1 VLGDVDC
8 RYNKLKTLAGA
19 PQLVNGDFNCS
30 YNGLKTLT
38 GAPQFVSGDFICSNN
53 QLKTLRGGPQQVNGN
68 FNCSYNQL
76 ETLEGGPVKV
86 RNTYF
91 CNNNKLTTLKGIPNN
106 IGDDLWC
113 SSNQLTSFDGCAEVI
128 KGSLY
133 CHNNELLASIKGAPP
148 RFVGRDVRLE
158 GCTKLT
164 SLKNIHLLF
173 QEVHGW
179 FNLTNAGVKRH
190 MLGLLKVRGLQGVVL
205 SDKKLETILRK
216 YFNGGDNI
224 FACALD
230 LIQAGYEEQ
239 AKL

>member
-1 VLGDVDC
+1 V
-8 RYNKLKTLAGA
+8 GA

-30 YNGLKTLT
+30 YNGLKTLA
-38 GAPQFVSGDFICSNN
+38 GAPQFVGGDFICSNN
-53 QLKTLRGGPQQVNGN
+53 QLKALKGGPQQVNGN

-113 SSNQLTSFDGCAEVI
+113 SNNQLTSFDGCAEVI

-133 CHNNELLASIKGAPP
+133 CHNNELLASIKGAP
-148 RFVGRDVRLE
+148 RFVGKDVRLE

-164 SLKNIHLLF
+164 SLKNIHLFF

-179 FNLTNAGVKRH
+179 FNLTDAGVKRH
-190 MLGLLKVRGLQGVVL
+190 MLGLLRVRGLQGVVL

-216 YFNGGDNI
+216 YFNGGDNL